1 MESGHLHKLVRL
13 VVLFTKIKV
22 NLFEEKK
29 AGVKSQMPIDQIL
42 KFSVLFRIF
51 LSRLTFEIAKTCGNY
66 STAGLICFLI
76 DSSRVYYIP
85 RLAAS

>member
-29 AGVKSQMPIDQIL
+29 AGVKSQMSIDQIL
-42 KFSVLFRIF
+42 KFSVLFRILF
-51 LSRLTFEIAKTCGNY
+51 IKA
-66 STAGLICFLI
+66 
-76 DSSRVYYIP
+76 DV
-85 RLAAS
+85 

>member
-1 MESGHLHKLVRL
+1 VKNGRSLESGHLQKLVRL

-51 LSRLTFEIAKTCGNY
+51 FYQG
-66 STAGLICFLI
+66 
-76 DSSRVYYIP
+76 
-85 RLAAS
+85 

>member
-51 LSRLTFEIAKTCGNY
+51 FIKA
-66 STAGLICFLI
+66 
-76 DSSRVYYIP
+76 DV
-85 RLAAS
+85 